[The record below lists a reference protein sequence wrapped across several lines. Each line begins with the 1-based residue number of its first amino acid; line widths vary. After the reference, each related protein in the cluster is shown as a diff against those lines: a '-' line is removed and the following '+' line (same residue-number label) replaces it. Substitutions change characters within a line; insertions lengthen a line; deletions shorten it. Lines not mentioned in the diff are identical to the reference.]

1 MGQCLHDISVLSK
14 CHNVCIIICV
24 LWLDCDLLVSILL
37 IQSTVYFILN
47 KCWKKIY
54 VLYQHYFD
62 IYPIKDTEGC
72 ENTNSI
78 GLISEY
84 VLTSGYPT
92 IMARAMFP
100 SCSTMLK
107 VSLSQHP
114 LLNIK
119 TFSIIWT
126 SLYNLLE
133 GHTCV
138 VDCPIQLTLIFM
150 TLYLSFVFYKKCHS
164 FKCEE
169 TQQGYLPYGTF
180 LKTQLR

>member
-1 MGQCLHDISVLSK
+1 MISFGTVFSIKYPQVLIKPACACGNFQINIDLCLVPTFLWHLSNQG
-14 CHNVCIIICV
+14 H
-24 LWLDCDLLVSILL
+24 
-37 IQSTVYFILN
+37 F
-47 KCWKKIY
+47 
-54 VLYQHYFD
+54 
-62 IYPIKDTEGC
+62 EGC

-126 SLYNLLE
+126 SLCNLLE

-138 VDCPIQLTLIFM
+138 VGCPIQLTLIFM